1 MGEGRSI
8 KQFMWAY
15 QPHFRISVKV
25 RAEMAL
31 EAIGFA
37 GNPEVVVVGFK
48 AAGEHEFDV
57 CIEPEDGPYSPD
69 ELAHV
74 RRRAVE
80 LYASHPDRNML
91 YSVAHVREERHLELR
106 DRMRAK
112 ALEEAFEAMSR
123 EQGRKFFSSGSVR
136 VGDYEVHTVISID
149 KGALESVP
157 QIKTEE
163 RDRFHVYQSLVHAV
177 IREILSRSARVLYVP
192 GAGSSS
198 LPESGDEIVRSAT
211 EAMVRSMLYCA
222 GFWFGGENH
231 LLMSGLSALPYEGRA
246 GAGRLVIAQQD
257 DPAIEVFLRLK
268 HPVEMR
274 NVPAVRKLLEA
285 SGSQSDLLSDGEKVY
300 GLGVVKP
307 DYDVDSETV
316 FAVSFTARG
325 VWEFSHAGEA
335 LLIVRDGIPH
345 LPTPVLDEEYL
356 EDLVSR
362 FFPQADQDALREAAQ
377 AAGNH
382 RHGAMLIISGDAAA
396 EAERLSPQ
404 SWSIEPTRL
413 TTELLTQLTDMDG
426 AVLVDPNGLCH
437 AIGVIL
443 DGTAHGRGDPA
454 RGSRFNNAVRYLDS
468 ERPPAIVIVYSSD
481 GLINILPQLHPR
493 IEKQIVTDAV
503 ERYLVAS
510 SAEPLNIKE
519 CNETWDAVKS
529 LSFYLSSAQ
538 CDALNRARVRVDE
551 WEKQSRELRIIKS
564 DLQPAPEMDNSY
576 WL

>member
-1 MGEGRSI
+1 MEGRSI

-31 EAIGFA
+31 ESIGFA
-37 GNPEVVVVGFK
+37 GNPDVVVVGFK

-74 RRRAVE
+74 RRRAAE
-80 LYASHPDRNML
+80 LYANHPDRKMIH
-91 YSVAHVREERHLELR
+91 SVAHVHEQRHQELR

-112 ALEEAFEAMSR
+112 ALEEAFEAMPSER
-123 EQGRKFFSSGSVR
+123 GRRFFASGSVR
-136 VGDYEVHTVISID
+136 VDDYEVHTIISID
-149 KGALESVP
+149 RAALENVP

-163 RDRFHVYQSLVHAV
+163 RDRYHVHKSLVHAV
-177 IREILSRSARVLYVP
+177 IREILGRSARVLYLP
-192 GAGSSS
+192 GAGSAH

-211 EAMVRSMLYCA
+211 ESMVRSMLYCA
-222 GFWFGGENH
+222 GFWFGGANH
-231 LLMSGLSALPYEGRA
+231 LLMSGLSALPYEGRP
-246 GAGRLVIAQQD
+246 GAGRLVIAQQN

-268 HPVEMR
+268 HSVKMR
-274 NVPAVRKLLEA
+274 NAPAVRKLLEA
-285 SGSQSDLLSDGEKVY
+285 SGSQSDLLSDGENVY
-300 GLGVVKP
+300 GLGVVKSN
-307 DYDVDSETV
+307 YDADSETV
-316 FAVSFTARG
+316 FSVSFTARG

-335 LLIVRDGIPH
+335 LLIVRDGIPY

-356 EDLVSR
+356 KDLVSR
-362 FFPQADQDALREAAQ
+362 FFPEANHDALREAAQ
-377 AAGNH
+377 AAGSH
-382 RHGAMLIISGDAAA
+382 RHGAMLIVSGDAAG

-413 TTELLTQLTDMDG
+413 TSDLLTQLTDMDG
-426 AVLVDPNGLCH
+426 AMLVDPQGRCH

-468 ERPPAIVIVYSSD
+468 ERPSAIVIVYSSD
-481 GLINILPQLHPR
+481 GVINILPKLHPC

-503 ERYLVAS
+503 ERYFAVAS
-510 SAEPLNIKE
+510 VDLLNIKD
-519 CNETWDAVKS
+519 CNEAWDAVES
-529 LSFYLSSAQ
+529 FRFYLSSAQ
-538 CDALNRARVRVDE
+538 CEALNRARVRVDE
-551 WEKQSRELRIIKS
+551 WEEQSRELRIIKS
-564 DLQPAPEMDNSY
+564 DLKPHADMDDSY

>member
-1 MGEGRSI
+1 MPERLYIS
-8 KQFMWAY
+8 QFMWSY
-15 QPHFRISVKV
+15 QPHFRIAVKGQV
-25 RAEMAL
+25 ARTL
-31 EAIGFA
+31 EAIGFY
-37 GNPEVVVVGFK
+37 GNPDVVLVGFK
-48 AAGEHEFDV
+48 AAGEHQYDV

-69 ELAHV
+69 ELSHV
-74 RRRAVE
+74 RQSAVE
-80 LYASHPDRNML
+80 LYASHPDRNMIH
-91 YSVAHVREERHLELR
+91 SVARVHEQRHRGLR
-106 DRMRAK
+106 DRMRAR
-112 ALEEAFEAMSR
+112 ALEEAFEAMPR

-136 VGDYEVHTVISID
+136 VGDYEVHVVVSID
-149 KGALESVP
+149 RAALDHVP

-163 RDRFHVYQSLVHAV
+163 RDRFPVYQSLVHAV
-177 IREILSRSARVLYVP
+177 IREVLRRSAKALFIP
-192 GAGSSS
+192 DAGSGPSS
-198 LPESGDEIVRSAT
+198 ESADEIVRSAT

-231 LLMSGLSALPYEGRA
+231 LLMSSLSALPYEGRP
-246 GAGRLVIAQQD
+246 GAGRLVIAQQN

-268 HPVEMR
+268 HPVKMR

-285 SGSQSDLLSDGEKVY
+285 SGSQSDLLSDGDNVY

-307 DYDVDSETV
+307 EYDANSETV
-316 FAVSFTARG
+316 FSVSFTARG

-335 LLIVRDGIPH
+335 LLTVRDGIPH
-345 LPTPVLDEEYL
+345 LPAHVLDEEYF

-362 FFPQADQDALREAAQ
+362 IFPEADQDALREAAQ

-413 TTELLTQLTDMDG
+413 TSELLTQLTDMDG
-426 AVLVDPNGLCH
+426 AVLVDPQGRCH

-481 GLINILPQLHPR
+481 GVINILPRLHPR
-493 IEKQIVTDAV
+493 IARRIVVDAV
-503 ERYLVAS
+503 EHYLAAAS
-510 SAEPLNIKE
+510 MEPLKLKDCKE
-519 CNETWDAVKS
+519 AWAAVKS
-529 LSFYLSSAQ
+529 LRFYLSRTQ
-538 CDALNRARVRVDE
+538 CEALNRARARVDE
-551 WEKQSRELRIIKS
+551 WEEKNREIRIIES
-564 DLQPAPEMDNSY
+564 DLKPDPDMDDTY

>member
-8 KQFMWAY
+8 RQFMWAY

-25 RAEMAL
+25 RVEMAL
-31 EAIGFA
+31 EAIGFT
-37 GNPEVVVVGFK
+37 GNPDVVLVGFK

-57 CIEPEDGPYSPD
+57 CIEPEDGPYSPE
-69 ELAHV
+69 ELPHV

-80 LYASHPDRNML
+80 LYVSHPDRDMI
-91 YSVAHVREERHLELR
+91 YSVAHVREQRHQELR
-106 DRMRAK
+106 DTMRAK
-112 ALEEAFEAMSR
+112 ALEEAFEAMPR

-149 KGALESVP
+149 RAALEDVP

-177 IREILSRSARVLYVP
+177 IREILRRSARVLYIP
-192 GAGSSS
+192 GVGSGS
-198 LPESGDEIVRSAT
+198 LPESVDEIVRSAT

-231 LLMSGLSALPYEGRA
+231 LLMSGLSALPYEGRP
-246 GAGRLVIAQQD
+246 GAGRLVIAEQND
-257 DPAIEVFLRLK
+257 SAIEVFLRLK
-268 HPVEMR
+268 HPVKMR

-285 SGSQSDLLSDGEKVY
+285 SGSQSDLLSDGESVY

-307 DYDVDSETV
+307 NYDADSETV
-316 FAVSFTARG
+316 FSVSFTARG

-345 LPTPVLDEEYL
+345 LPTPVLDEAYL
-356 EDLVSR
+356 EDLVGR
-362 FFPQADQDALREAAQ
+362 FFPEADKDALREAAQ
-377 AAGNH
+377 AAGSH
-382 RHGAMLIISGDAAA
+382 RHGAMLIISGDAAG

-413 TTELLTQLTDMDG
+413 TSQLLTQLTDMDG
-426 AVLVDPNGLCH
+426 AMLVDPQGRCH

-443 DGTAHGRGDPA
+443 DGAAHGRGDPA

-468 ERPPAIVIVYSSD
+468 ERPLAIVIVYSSD
-481 GLINILPQLHPR
+481 GVINILPQLPPR
-493 IEKQIVTDAV
+493 IEKQMVLDAV
-503 ERYLVAS
+503 GRYLAVAS
-510 SAEPLNIKE
+510 VESLNIKD
-519 CNETWDAVKS
+519 CNEAWDTVKS
-529 LSFYLSSAQ
+529 FRFYLSSAQ
-538 CDALNRARVRVDE
+538 CEALNRARVRVDE
-551 WEKQSRELRIIKS
+551 WEERSRDLRIIKS
-564 DLQPAPEMDNSY
+564 DLESDPDMDDSY

>member
-1 MGEGRSI
+1 MGEGLYIR
-8 KQFMWAY
+8 QFMWAY

-25 RAEMAL
+25 RVEMAL

-37 GNPEVVVVGFK
+37 GNPDVVLVGFK

-69 ELAHV
+69 ELAQV
-74 RRRAVE
+74 RRRTAE
-80 LYASHPDRNML
+80 LYASHPDRNMIH
-91 YSVAHVREERHLELR
+91 SVAHVHEQRHQELR

-112 ALEEAFEAMSR
+112 ALEEAFEAMPR
-123 EQGRKFFSSGSVR
+123 EQGRKFFASGSVR
-136 VGDYEVHTVISID
+136 VGDYEVHTVISVD
-149 KGALESVP
+149 EDALNKVP

-177 IREILSRSARVLYVP
+177 IREVLGRSARVLYIP
-192 GAGSSS
+192 GAGSGS

-211 EAMVRSMLYCA
+211 ESMVRSMLYCV
-222 GFWFGGENH
+222 GFWFGSENH
-231 LLMSGLSALPYEGRA
+231 LLMSGLSALPYEGRP

-268 HPVEMR
+268 HPVKMR

-285 SGSQSDLLSDGEKVY
+285 SGSQSDLLSDGDSVY

-307 DYDVDSETV
+307 DYDADSETV
-316 FAVSFTARG
+316 FSVSFTARG
-325 VWEFSHAGEA
+325 VWEFSHAGKA

-345 LPTPVLDEEYL
+345 LPTPTLDEDYL
-356 EDLVSR
+356 ADLVSR
-362 FFPQADQDALREAAQ
+362 LFSEADQDALREAAQ
-377 AAGNH
+377 AAGSH
-382 RHGAMLIISGDAAA
+382 RHGAMLIISGDAAG

-413 TTELLTQLTDMDG
+413 TSQLLTQLTDMDG
-426 AVLVDPNGLCH
+426 AVLVDPQGRCH

-481 GLINILPQLHPR
+481 GVINILPQLHPR
-493 IEKQIVTDAV
+493 VEKQIVMEAV
-503 ERYLVAS
+503 ERYFAVAS
-510 SAEPLNIKE
+510 AESLNIKE
-519 CNETWDAVKS
+519 CNEAWDTVKS
-529 LSFYLSSAQ
+529 FRFYLSGAQ
-538 CDALNRARVRVDE
+538 CEALNRARVRVDE
-551 WEKQSRELRIIKS
+551 WEKQSRNLRIIKS
-564 DLQPAPEMDNSY
+564 DLESDPEMNDSY

>member
-1 MGEGRSI
+1 MKEGRAI
-8 KQFMWAY
+8 RQFMWAY

-31 EAIGFA
+31 QAIGFA
-37 GNPEVVVVGFK
+37 GNPDVVLVGFK

-69 ELAHV
+69 GLGQV
-74 RRRAVE
+74 RQRAVE
-80 LYASHPDRNML
+80 LYNNHPDRDMIH
-91 YSVAHVREERHLELR
+91 SVAHVHQLRHQELR

-112 ALEEAFEAMSR
+112 ALEEVFEAMPR
-123 EQGRKFFSSGSVR
+123 EQGRRFFASGSVR
-136 VGDYEVHTVISID
+136 LGDYEVHTAISVD
-149 KGALESVP
+149 KAALSSVP
-157 QIKTEE
+157 QIRTEE
-163 RDRFHVYQSLVHAV
+163 RDRFQVYQSLVHSV
-177 IREILSRSARVLYVP
+177 IREILIRSARALYIP
-192 GAGSSS
+192 GAGSGYF
-198 LPESGDEIVRSAT
+198 PESADELIGSAT

-231 LLMSGLSALPYEGRA
+231 LLMSGLSALPYEGRP

-268 HPVEMR
+268 HPVKMR

-285 SGSQSDLLSDGEKVY
+285 SGSQSDLLSDGERVY

-316 FAVSFTARG
+316 FSVSFTARG

-335 LLIVRDGIPH
+335 LLIVQDGIPR

-362 FFPQADQDALREAAQ
+362 FFLEADQDALREAAR

-382 RHGAMLIISGDAAA
+382 RHGAMLIISGDAAD

-426 AVLVDPNGLCH
+426 AVLVDPQGLCH

-443 DGTAHGRGDPA
+443 DGTAHGRGDPS
-454 RGSRFNNAVRYLDS
+454 RGSRFNNAIRYLDS

-481 GLINILPQLHPR
+481 GAINILPQLHPR
-493 IEKQIVTDAV
+493 IEKRIVTDAV
-503 ERYLVAS
+503 ECYLVVS
-510 SAEPLNIKE
+510 STEPLNFKD
-519 CNETWDAVKS
+519 CNEAWDAVES
-529 LSFYLSSAQ
+529 FRFYLSGAQ
-538 CDALNRARVRVDE
+538 CEALNRARSQVDE
-551 WEKQSRELRIIKS
+551 WEKQTRNLRIIKS
-564 DLQPAPEMDNSY
+564 DLKPDSDMDESY

>member
-1 MGEGRSI
+1 MMEGRFI

-15 QPHFRISVKV
+15 QSHFRISVKV
-25 RAEMAL
+25 RVEMVL
-31 EAIGFA
+31 ESIGFA
-37 GNPEVVVVGFK
+37 GNPDVVLVGFK
-48 AAGEHEFDV
+48 AAGEQEFDV

-69 ELAHV
+69 DLTHV

-91 YSVAHVREERHLELR
+91 YSVAHVREQRHLELR

-112 ALEEAFEAMSR
+112 ALEEVFEAMQH

-149 KGALESVP
+149 RTALESVP

-177 IREILSRSARVLYVP
+177 IREILARSVRVLYIP
-192 GAGSSS
+192 GAGSAS
-198 LPESGDEIVRSAT
+198 LPENGDEIVRSAT
-211 EAMVRSMLYCA
+211 ESMVRSMLYCA
-222 GFWFGGENH
+222 GYWFGGENH
-231 LLMSGLSALPYEGRA
+231 LLMSGLSALPYEGRP

-268 HPVEMR
+268 HPVEMS
-274 NVPAVRKLLEA
+274 NAPAVRKLLEA
-285 SGSQSDLLSDGEKVY
+285 SGPQSDLLSDGEAVY

-307 DYDVDSETV
+307 IYDADSETV
-316 FAVSFTARG
+316 FSVSFTARG

-335 LLIVRDGIPH
+335 LLIVRDGIPF

-362 FFPQADQDALREAAQ
+362 FFPEADQNALREAAQ

-382 RHGAMLIISGDAAA
+382 KHGAMLIISRDAAA

-413 TTELLTQLTDMDG
+413 TTELLRQLTDMDG
-426 AVLVDPNGLCH
+426 AVLVDPKGLCH
-437 AIGVIL
+437 AVGVIL

-481 GLINILPQLHPR
+481 GVINILPQLHPR

-503 ERYLVAS
+503 ERYLAVAS
-510 SAEPLNIKE
+510 VELLSVKD
-519 CNETWDAVKS
+519 CNKAWDTVKS
-529 LSFYLSSAQ
+529 FRFYLSSVE
-538 CDALNRARVRVDE
+538 CEALNRARVRVDE

-564 DLQPAPEMDNSY
+564 DLKPDTEMDDSY

>member
-1 MGEGRSI
+1 MREGRSI

-37 GNPEVVVVGFK
+37 GNPEVVLVGFK

-57 CIEPEDGPYSPD
+57 CIEPEDGPYVPAD
-69 ELAHV
+69 LAHV
-74 RRRAVE
+74 RRRAAE
-80 LYASHPDRNML
+80 LYASHPDRDMIH
-91 YSVAHVREERHLELR
+91 SVAHVHEQRHQELR

-112 ALEEAFEAMSR
+112 ALEEAFEAMPR
-123 EQGRKFFSSGSVR
+123 EQERQFFAGGSVR
-136 VGDYEVHTVISID
+136 VDDYEVHTVISVD
-149 KGALESVP
+149 KAALARAP
-157 QIKTEE
+157 QIKTEQ
-163 RDRFHVYQSLVHAV
+163 RDRFHVDRSLVHAV
-177 IREILSRSARVLYVP
+177 IREILRRSARVLYFP
-192 GAGSSS
+192 DAGSAS
-198 LPESGDEIVRSAT
+198 LPDSVDEIVRGAT

-222 GFWFGGENH
+222 GFWFGSENH
-231 LLMSGLSALPYEGRA
+231 LLMSGLSALPYEGRP
-246 GAGRLVIAQQD
+246 GAGRLVIAQED

-285 SGSQSDLLSDGEKVY
+285 SGSQSDLLSDGENVY

-307 DYDVDSETV
+307 DYDAESETV
-316 FAVSFTARG
+316 FAVRFTARG
-325 VWEFSHAGEA
+325 VWEFSHAGNA
-335 LLIVRDGIPH
+335 LLIVRDGIPR

-356 EDLVSR
+356 KDIVSR
-362 FFPQADQDALREAAQ
+362 FFPEADQDALREAAQ
-377 AAGNH
+377 AAGSH
-382 RHGAMLIISGDAAA
+382 RHGAMLIISGDAAG

-413 TTELLTQLTDMDG
+413 STKLLTQLTDMDG
-426 AVLVDPNGLCH
+426 AVLVDPQGLCH

-481 GLINILPQLHPR
+481 GVINILPQLHPR
-493 IEKQIVTDAV
+493 IEKQIVTNAV

-564 DLQPAPEMDNSY
+564 DLAPYPDMNDTY